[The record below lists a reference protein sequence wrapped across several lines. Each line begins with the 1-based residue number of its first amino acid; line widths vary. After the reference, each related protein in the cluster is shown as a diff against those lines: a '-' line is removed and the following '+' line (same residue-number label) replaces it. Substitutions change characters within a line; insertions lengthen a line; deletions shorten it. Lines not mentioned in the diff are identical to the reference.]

1 MTRLNTQPHGLSVE
15 DAKQLAL
22 SVVGRQKNRQS
33 VAAAALK
40 RHTNPI

>member
-22 SVVGRQKNRQS
+22 QIDRKTDSPWQRQ
-33 VAAAALK
+33 
-40 RHTNPI
+40 H